1 MNDVYEPIRQ
11 SLSLAAQRYRAAE
24 AGGRL
29 SARDWQENV
38 RLLKPITDQLQKEA
52 QTRETQCRGEL
63 DQRTGVQ
70 TLLLADR
77 ARCYSEVQAE
87 KDRLSGLDSQII
99 ALTKEIGEIGKEVE
113 EKRRKIEENQE
124 ELRRAKEKQKD
135 WNIAFWCT
143 FWIPFAN
150 IGTACKKA
158 DVDNEYEA
166 KAKVLGQE
174 IEALRNR
181 ALGLTRD
188 LTVLRVN
195 KQEKDEASAE
205 LTRKITTIEGR
216 VSQITAEINSL
227 SSQINLWRTILQVCR
242 EADTRL
248 AHADGDLTAVRKCF
262 EKLLEVEKMLQAP
275 TTTRFVLGRTCVG
288 TSLRAGDSL
297 RRDQYLVSPNRKF
310 IAVLDGTNDLV
321 VCNSE
326 GELWSSGTQ
335 GARGRGCLCL
345 DGQGPA
351 RLLGTDQDWTSKRP
365 GVASLVMQDDG
376 NLVAYGADGKSLWA
390 SDTFT
395 YANVDSMCFQTQAQ

>member
-1 MNDVYEPIRQ
+1 MNDVFEPIRQ

-24 AGGRL
+24 AEGRL
-29 SARDWQENV
+29 SAQDWMENV
-38 RLLKPITDQLQKEA
+38 RLLKPITDQLRKEA

-63 DQRTGVQ
+63 DQRTGLHE
-70 TLLLADR
+70 LLLADR

-113 EKRRKIEENQE
+113 EKRREVEKNQE
-124 ELRRAKEKQKD
+124 ALRKAKEKQKE
-135 WNIAFWCT
+135 WNIIFWCT

-150 IGTACKKA
+150 IGTGCKKA

-166 KAKVLGQE
+166 KAKVLGRE
-174 IEALRNR
+174 IEALQNR

-188 LTVLRVN
+188 LAVLRAN
-195 KQEKDEASAE
+195 KQAKDEISAE
-205 LTRKITTIEGR
+205 LTRRITTVEGR

-227 SSQINLWRTILQVCR
+227 SSQINLWRTILQVCQ
-242 EADTRL
+242 EADTHL
-248 AHADGDLTAVRKCF
+248 AHANGDLEAVRKCF
-262 EKLLEVEKMLQAP
+262 EKLLEVEKLLQAP

-288 TSLRAGDSL
+288 ASLRAGGAL

-335 GARGRGCLCL
+335 GARGLGCLCL
-345 DGQGPA
+345 DGRGPA
-351 RLLGTDQDWTSKRP
+351 RLMGTDQSWTSKRP
-365 GVASLVMQDDG
+365 GVKSLVMQDDG

-390 SDTFT
+390 SDTFI
-395 YANVDSMCFQTQAQ
+395 YANVDSVCFQTEAQ